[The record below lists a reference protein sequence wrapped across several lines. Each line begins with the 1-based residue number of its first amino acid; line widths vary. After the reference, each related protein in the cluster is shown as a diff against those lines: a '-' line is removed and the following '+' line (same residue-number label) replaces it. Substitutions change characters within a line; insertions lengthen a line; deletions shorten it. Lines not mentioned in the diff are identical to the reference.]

1 MMTSIRL
8 DSKTESTLA
17 EIGARKGLTKS
28 GCIRLALERFIE
40 AEQAVDPHAL
50 LEQARARYEVSG
62 GGRPDRSERHSALI
76 KAKLRAKHRR

>member
-1 MMTSIRL
+1 MTSIRL

-17 EIGARKGLTKS
+17 EIGVRKGLSKS
-28 GCIRLALERFIE
+28 DCIRLALKRFIK

-50 LEQARARYEVSG
+50 LEQARARYNVSG
-62 GGRPDRSERHSALI
+62 GGRPDRSERHGTLI

>member
-1 MMTSIRL
+1 MASIRL
-8 DSKTESTLA
+8 DDNLESKLA

-40 AEQAVDPHAL
+40 SEQAVAPYML
-50 LEQARARYEVSG
+50 LEQVRARYEVAG
-62 GGRPDRSERHSALI
+62 GGRSDRSEQHSALI